1 MIQKVE
7 DNNKELIKNKFLIR
21 KYEKE
26 NMDLKFLNSQY
37 LIQTQLTEKKFLT
50 ERRKIEE
57 LLTIYND
64 TNSTNNN
71 IGKGESLREKKKI
84 YLYRK

>member
-64 TNSTNNN
+64 TNSTNSN

-84 YLYRK
+84 YRYRK

>member
-1 MIQKVE
+1 MIQKIE
-7 DNNKELIKNKFLIR
+7 DNNKERVKNKFLIR

-50 ERRKIEE
+50 ERKKIEE

-64 TNSTNNN
+64 TNSTNSN
-71 IGKGESLREKKKI
+71 IRKGERSKK
-84 YLYRK
+84 